1 MASIKVSVNFTIK
14 DGSEI
19 TFKAPCNA
27 SEVTGFT
34 VYYPNTNGVKVS
46 QSFLFKDAHGNN
58 LADINNL
65 FASGALVKV
74 VLYVTNND
82 VYIQNADTNAY
93 LEGKFTSLQQSLGNH
108 SQAAST
114 ITAGTLAGKVV
125 ANASAVTDLTA
136 KQVRN
141 IYAGTTDMEAG
152 VTALTTG
159 DIYIVYE

>member
-1 MASIKVSVNFTIK
+1 MASIKVDVNFTIK

-46 QSFLFKDAHGNN
+46 RSFLFKDAHGNN

-65 FASGALVKV
+65 FVSGVFVKV
-74 VLYVTNND
+74 VLDVTNNS

-114 ITAGTLAGKVV
+114 ITAGTFAGQVV
-125 ANASAVTDLTA
+125 ANANAQTPDTML
-136 KQVRN
+136 VRN
-141 IYAGTTDMEAG
+141 SKLVSAEETPTVNGEICW
-152 VTALTTG
+152 
-159 DIYIVYE
+159 VYS

>member
-1 MASIKVSVNFTIK
+1 MASIQVSVNFTLT

-74 VLYVTNND
+74 VLDVTNND

-114 ITAGTLAGKVV
+114 ITAGTFAGQVV
-125 ANASAVTDLTA
+125 ANASGQTPGTML
-136 KQVRN
+136 VRN
-141 IYAGTTDMEAG
+141 SKLVSAEETPTVNGEICW
-152 VTALTTG
+152 
-159 DIYIVYE
+159 VYS